1 MGPAVVVKWFQAS
14 VFNRRLR
21 VGFGFLAHTNSL
33 MTCKVSLDSFRG
45 FLGNQDISI
54 MGEGGGVVV
63 VVGGVVVVVGGV
75 VVVVGGSVVV
85 VVGGNM
91 VVVVGGNVV
100 VVVGGSVVVVVGGS
114 VVVVVGGSVL
124 VFVGGNVMVVVG
136 GNVVVV
142 DRSSVVLKCSQL
154 ICTSSGGMVGLG
166 GGVVWRLESLKESA
180 VGFFVV
186 VASGVVLKFFHLILI
201 AGGFVV
207 VGFDVVWK
215 FFQPKPT

>member
-63 VVGGVVVVVGGV
+63 VVGGNVVVVVGGNVVVVVGGSVVVVVGGTV

-100 VVVGGSVVVVVGGS
+100 VVVGGTVVA
-114 VVVVVGGSVL
+114 
-124 VFVGGNVMVVVG
+124 
-136 GNVVVV
+136 
-142 DRSSVVLKCSQL
+142 R
-154 ICTSSGGMVGLG
+154 
-166 GGVVWRLESLKESA
+166 RLYSLNERIG
-180 VGFFVV
+180 GFFVFDSV
-186 VASGVVLKFFHLILI
+186 VVLKFFHII
-201 AGGFVV
+201 PTYGFSVV
-207 VGFDVVWK
+207 VGVGVVWK